1 MDICL
6 TKFDIYEDTVAQI
19 LDVLIFFRKKVLPDL
34 SEIHLVR
41 HNLVSTRQS
50 DGA

>member
-19 LDVLIFFRKKVLPDL
+19 LDVLLLFQKIVLPDL

-41 HNLVSTRQS
+41 HNLVSARQS